1 MAVSSLRLKS
11 DELVGVLRTRRQSL
25 AGTIRQTLIDADRQ
39 RASNRTPLEKCSND
53 QLRYE
58 VEILH
63 SVLALL
69 TQHGLQAKWA
79 RAEIRELEER
89 ETFEQKLLFEQCQ

>member
-1 MAVSSLRLKS
+1 MAMYSLKLKS
-11 DELVGVLRTRRQSL
+11 EELVGVLRTRRQSL
-25 AGTIRQTLIDADRQ
+25 AGTIRQTLLDADRQ
-39 RASNRTPLEKCSND
+39 RVSTGTPLEKCSND

-58 VEILH
+58 VEILN

-89 ETFEQKLLFEQCQ
+89 ETFEQQMIFEQCQ